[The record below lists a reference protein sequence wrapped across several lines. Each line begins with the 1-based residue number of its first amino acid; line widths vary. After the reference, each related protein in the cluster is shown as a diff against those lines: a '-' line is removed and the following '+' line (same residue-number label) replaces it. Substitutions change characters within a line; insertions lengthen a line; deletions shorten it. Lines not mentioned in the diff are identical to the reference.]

1 MVVSEQEECNAHWK
15 CTVQASLWVMF
26 SNVQTGQ
33 SKSHVQAQIQCR
45 RGLHNDMTS
54 LVAQTVK
61 SLASV
66 RETQVWSLGRKDTLE
81 KEMAT
86 HSGIHAW
93 KSHCA
98 GKIMPGKIPWFF
110 KLSFLIDANICR
122 DHIFDSLCKQIADIH
137 WIMGKAREFQ
147 KTIYFCFID
156 YTKTFDC
163 VNHNKLWTILK
174 VMGVQDHIACLL
186 RNLSVGQKATVRTG
200 HGKTG
205 SKLGKKFDKIIYC
218 HAVYLTSMQSTS
230 CEMLGWV
237 NHKLESRLPGEIST
251 TSDMQ
256 MMLL

>member
-1 MVVSEQEECNAHWK
+1 MCDFCPFTGHCNAHFNRYDLVLAPLK
-15 CTVQASLWVMF
+15 EDLILCSGVLYFLA
-26 SNVQTGQ
+26 
-33 SKSHVQAQIQCR
+33 
-45 RGLHNDMTS
+45 S
-54 LVAQTVK
+54 LVAQAVK
-61 SLASV
+61 CLPTMW
-66 RETQVWSLGRKDTLE
+66 ETRVQSLGRKDPLE

-86 HSGIHAW
+86 HSSIHAW

-110 KLSFLIDANICR
+110 KLSFLIGANICK
-122 DHIFDSLCKQIADIH
+122 DHIFDSLCKQIANIH
-137 WIMGKAREFQ
+137 WIMGKARDFQ

-174 VMGVQDHIACLL
+174 MMGVPDHITCLL
-186 RNLSVGQKATVRTG
+186 RNLSAGQEATVRTG

-205 SKLGKKFDKIIYC
+205 SKLGKKYDKAVYC
-218 HAVYLTSMQSTS
+218 HPAYLNYMQSTS
-230 CEMLGWV
+230 CEILGWV